1 MRTTTLRERGL
12 ILGSFDATIPTVR
25 TEWRRVLVET
35 LGALDDG
42 VDLYVVGSVD
52 RRHSFTLTISPGA
65 STGGAQAL
73 RLPLTFALT
82 AQDRLVAAG
91 ECGLE
96 FSPSDGARRTTIADL
111 LGTVRWSASRLRRF
125 RMLGGSA
132 MGIDDALGRSYQSFL
147 TALGRES
154 LNWR

>member
-1 MRTTTLRERGL
+1 MFLEQRCKDPTRQRLAAIPFMTFSTVPTPLPVPAPLR
-12 ILGSFDATIPTVR
+12 
-25 TEWRRVLVET
+25 RRVVI
-35 LGALDDG
+35 ALA
-42 VDLYVVGSVD
+42 
-52 RRHSFTLTISPGA
+52 F
-65 STGGAQAL
+65 
-73 RLPLTFALT
+73 PLTFALT